1 MPVIAALLLA
11 LAAADPWD
19 EVAATAEMDVAK
31 VRELLAGVEV
41 DPTVLERMAK
51 PAEGKPWH
59 QYAPIFADDARYQAG
74 LAFWGSRQLTLA
86 AAEARTGVPAS
97 IIVAILGVETRY
109 GTVMGNDAVVRSL
122 FTLGFHHEKRGE
134 FFRSELGHYL
144 RLATDEGWELG
155 SRNGSYAGAMG
166 MGQFMP
172 SSYRNYAVDGDEDG
186 KRDLFTNAADA
197 IHSVANY
204 FLVHGWLSGEPA
216 LLPVK
221 GDPAVVASLVTP
233 GIELD
238 KTWSELA
245 GRGLSVT
252 PAPSSDA
259 KAKVLAYE
267 LANGPEYRVAL
278 QNFWV
283 ITRYNRSPLYARA
296 VVELAARLEA
306 GRATA
311 DQQALEP

>member
-1 MPVIAALLLA
+1 MLVIAALLLA
-11 LAAADPWD
+11 LAAADPWE
-19 EVAATAEMDVAK
+19 EVAATAEMDVAR
-31 VRELLAGVEV
+31 VRELLTGVEQ
-41 DPTVLERMAK
+41 DPTVLERMSK

-74 LAFWGSRQLTLA
+74 LAFWKAHAATLA
-86 AAEARTGVPAS
+86 EAESRTGVSAS
-97 IIVAILGVETRY
+97 VIVAILGVETRY
-109 GTVMGNDAVVRSL
+109 GTVMGNDPVLRSL
-122 FTLGFHHEKRGE
+122 YTLGFHHEKRGE

-172 SSYRNYAVDGDEDG
+172 SSYRNFAVDGDGDG
-186 KRDLFTNAADA
+186 KRDLFANAADA

-216 LLPVK
+216 LLAVK
-221 GDPAVVASLVTP
+221 GDPAVLASLATS
-233 GIELD
+233 GLDLD

-245 GRGLSVT
+245 GRGVSVDPT
-252 PAPSSDA
+252 PSSDA

-267 LANGPEYRVAL
+267 LAKGPEYRVGL

-306 GRATA
+306 GRDSA
-311 DQQALEP
+311 DLPLEP